1 MDRCSEDM
9 DFRQYRFLVYSDL
22 YRIVERPGTRDFLRT
37 LLQEPGFR
45 YCFLLRTCRYLR
57 SRPLLK
63 YTLYPIARFLHSH
76 YTFKYGISIS
86 PATSIG
92 SGFYIAH
99 FGGIVVNTDAIIGKN
114 CNLNHVV
121 TIAQTNRGER
131 KGVPV
136 IGDNVYIGPGA
147 KIIGKVKVGNN
158 AAIGANCVVTKDV
171 PENAVVVGVPGK
183 VISYK
188 GSAGYVNRTDY
199 ETDS

>member
-1 MDRCSEDM
+1 M
-9 DFRQYRFLVYSDL
+9 DFQRYKFLVYSDL
-22 YRIVERPGTRDFLRT
+22 YRIIENPGARDFLRT
-37 LLQEPGFR
+37 LLGEPGFR
-45 YCFLLRTCRYLR
+45 YCFLLRSCRYLR
-57 SRPLLK
+57 SKPLLR
-63 YTLYPIARFLHSH
+63 YTLYPLARLLHSH

-86 PATSIG
+86 PATPID

-99 FGGIVVNTDAIIGKN
+99 FGGIVVNTDAVIGKN

-131 KGVPV
+131 QGVPV

-158 AAIGANCVVTKDV
+158 AAIGANCVVTRDV
-171 PENAVVVGVPGK
+171 PDNAVVVGVPGR

-188 GSAGYVNRTDY
+188 GSSGYVNRTGY
-199 ETDS
+199 ETN